1 MPDASTGAE
10 ELARK
15 FNIWDPALNDDPYPV
30 LRDLQKKCPVAHS
43 DELGGYWFVT
53 SYEHVHQVFS
63 DPATFSSR
71 ILQLPPPADPPVL
84 IPETLDPPTHTA
96 YRQVMSPTF
105 SPRAVEAMEAGI
117 RERVREL
124 LTNFAANGGGD
135 FVEGVALPLPSGV
148 FLQTLGLPWED
159 LDKMLAFRDALM
171 RDMASTDPA
180 VVEHATTVVVPATS
194 QYLAE
199 AIAARRNSDN
209 PPEDLLTFM
218 VTGDLAVDG
227 GRKMTDDE
235 IINACFL
242 LVAAGL
248 DTVTALLSKAVLT
261 LATRKDL
268 LEQLIDDRSL
278 TTGAT
283 EEFLRYWSLV
293 STCRQAKADTVLGG
307 AEIKAGEIVS
317 VCTPAASRDPEEFSS
332 PDEIDF
338 RRAPNRHLAFGAG
351 PHRCIGSHLA
361 RTEIR
366 VTLEELVSIMP
377 EFDLDPDEPPV
388 QRFGQVLGVDRLV
401 LRVPK

>member
-1 MPDASTGAE
+1 MFDASTGVE
-10 ELARK
+10 ELART

-30 LRDLQKKCPVAHS
+30 LQELQSKCPVAHS

-84 IPETLDPPTHTA
+84 IPETLDPPGHTA
-96 YRQVMSPTF
+96 YRHVMSPTF
-105 SPRAVEAMEAGI
+105 SPRAVEGMEAGI
-117 RERVREL
+117 RKRVREL
-124 LTNFAANGGGD
+124 LTNFAAAGGGD
-135 FVEGVALPLPSGV
+135 FVGDVALPLPSGV
-148 FLQTLGLPWED
+148 FLQTLGLPWAD

-171 RDMASTDPA
+171 RDMASTEPA
-180 VVEHATTVVVPATS
+180 VAEHATNVVIPATS

-199 AIAARRNSDN
+199 AIASRRSSDD
-209 PPEDLLTFM
+209 PPEDLLTAM

-227 GRKMTDDE
+227 GRKMTDEE

-248 DTVTALLSKAVLT
+248 DTVTAVLAKSVGT
-261 LATRKDL
+261 LAVRKDL
-268 LEQLIDDRSL
+268 LQQLVDDPEL
-278 TTGAT
+278 IPGAT

-293 STCRQAKADTVLGG
+293 STCRQAKTDTSLGG
-307 AEIKAGEIVS
+307 ASIKAGEIVN
-317 VCTPAASRDPEEFSS
+317 VCTPAASRDPKEFTD
-332 PDEIDF
+332 PDKVDF
-338 RRAPNRHLAFGAG
+338 HRSPNRHLAFGAG

-377 EFDLDPDEPPV
+377 EFELDPDEPPLR
-388 QRFGQVLGVDRLV
+388 RFGQVLGVDRLV
-401 LRVPK
+401 LRVRQ